1 MQALSAA
8 QINFAW
14 IFLASLWQ
22 PRGFNIVVVQKVM
35 TAIKRF
41 NETPGKLNPYD
52 HFFPCCLAKR
62 TLMLSPV
69 EVILDSLVDKPESK
83 SQVRSPKRKE
93 SEDFELWLSLKS
105 YVKSCQKLSKV
116 VKSCQELSRVVKS
129 CQKLSK
135 VIISYHKLSEAVI
148 ICHKLS

>member
-1 MQALSAA
+1 MGLLLLGKISLAEINLWNIPSLQTLSVA

-83 SQVRSPKRKE
+83 SQVRSPKRKG
-93 SEDFELWLSLKS
+93 SEDFGLWLSLKS
-105 YVKSCQKLSKV
+105 YVQGEHYRSNI
-116 VKSCQELSRVVKS
+116 SRVF
-129 CQKLSK
+129 
-135 VIISYHKLSEAVI
+135 VIVSGPVGNLE
-148 ICHKLS
+148 